1 MSKIKLV
8 TKLLCMILYSDHS
21 HGRDKLVVV
30 ISDFIES
37 ALE

>member
-21 HGRDKLVVV
+21 HGRDKLVV